1 MHRLFEA
8 QLAASPNNPALI
20 VRVAHQSYQKGDY
33 IRTNI
38 LLGRAITLGV
48 KTFKVYSVRGQALL
62 KLAEAGG
69 RQNPVLAMEQFIDS
83 AIMFDKAISLGALSG
98 QATLPLLLD
107 AARCYFR
114 AGSYEQAI
122 RLLCYLVEKLPFSP
136 LKEDITEVALQASQ
150 SLYVL
155 GHYDEAVKY
164 MRFVFN
170 QVTDRHHV
178 RKKPTPSTQDND
190 GRDTDSEFDSDS
202 DDENDVFGSHHG
214 VMSERAM
221 ALILNVLVKA
231 QHKQQQ
237 QKDSNSR
244 EETHQKHGMLLNSTL
259 LDDAAVQYSFFR
271 HRAAAF
277 ATNKKGVKKQSTLK
291 SIEAFKTFQNN
302 SSNTSSST
310 STSTTATTTT
320 TANNNDLET
329 SNANKW
335 SQDPSPW
342 VRAGDECVRNGQ
354 PVYASLCYQQATDL
368 AQQFEQAHAPWY
380 KSVEH
385 RPKPPMLATCISKY
399 AHALML
405 IGGDAGGSISNNFNS
420 GNSGGS
426 GNKASPSSTA
436 HRQTD
441 IAIHCIHVS
450 YQHYRW
456 LPMTRV
462 LLLLH
467 EPKQWHHLFL
477 IQNAAAVAVQR
488 RVRGILVRSRS
499 NVDRA
504 ATKIQ
509 STYRMFQQK
518 KIFVQKRQASTRVQ
532 SSWRGVAERMGNVWR
547 RRVRVQAV
555 VKLSSLWRGS
565 RGRLLA
571 RYANGDLLELDLLE
585 LDLVEFLEFLVVVDL
600 RMFFFSVATNTFPTL
615 FQHNSLPNQN
625 NTDWKNTNCLK
636 KRTGTFKP
644 SQEVT

>member
-1 MHRLFEA
+1 
-8 QLAASPNNPALI
+8 
-20 VRVAHQSYQKGDY
+20 
-33 IRTNI
+33 
-38 LLGRAITLGV
+38 
-48 KTFKVYSVRGQALL
+48 
-62 KLAEAGG
+62 
-69 RQNPVLAMEQFIDS
+69 
-83 AIMFDKAISLGALSG
+83 
-98 QATLPLLLD
+98 
-107 AARCYFR
+107 
-114 AGSYEQAI
+114 
-122 RLLCYLVEKLPFSP
+122 
-136 LKEDITEVALQASQ
+136 LKEEITEVALQASQ

-170 QVTDRHHV
+170 QVTDRHHL

-518 KIFVQKRQASTRVQ
+518 RIFVQKRQASTRVQ

-585 LDLVEFLEFLVVVDL
+585 LDLLELDLLELDLVEFLEFLVVVDL

-615 FQHNSLPNQN
+615 FQHNSLPKQN